1 VAFLSFEVPTE
12 ALNLDLEQ
20 VAWSRLAHKYDSE
33 GHVDVVSVRTPLGVF
48 LQAGSSESTSGG
60 EERRKPRVLGAAAG
74 RRPVE
79 APAPPES
86 NRSSPDDDDDD
97 ERADASLRSA
107 AYPFLAVPYVAPY
120 HDAFGRNSSP
130 LLVHAV
136 LLWGRLDGQA
146 C

>member
-20 VAWSRLAHKYDSE
+20 VAWSQLAHKYDSE

-48 LQAGSSESTSGG
+48 LQAGSSESKSVG
-60 EERRKPRVLGAAAG
+60 EEQRVLGAAVG
-74 RRPVE
+74 RRPVDAS
-79 APAPPES
+79 APLES
-86 NRSSPDDDDDD
+86 NRSSPDDDD
-97 ERADASLRSA
+97 ERADASLRA
-107 AYPFLAVPYVAPY
+107 TAYPFLAVPYVAPY
-120 HDAFGRNSSP
+120 HDAFGRNSSA